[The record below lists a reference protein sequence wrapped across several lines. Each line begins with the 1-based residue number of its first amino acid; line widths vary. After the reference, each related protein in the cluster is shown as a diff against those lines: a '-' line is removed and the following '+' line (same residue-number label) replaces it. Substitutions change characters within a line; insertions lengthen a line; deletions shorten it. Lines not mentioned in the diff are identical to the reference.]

1 MTVKT
6 LYGTVTAP
14 VNILN
19 VLSLGYSNM
28 ADSYEEAGLHLSA
41 NEYRTISHEIYS
53 VLEKAGYYSSPQTF
67 GKEEEKPGEFESKS
81 RESETV
87 NGLKV
92 RRNVLSDDVRSM
104 CIRYGFYTQGSC
116 SDYGSMLSS
125 CDGYFPDDLLEQTAT
140 DIVEHSSVK
149 SLEAAFGSSSGD
161 AMSYYI
167 TCMVEML
174 VNDYSRTFAF
184 Y

>member
-1 MTVKT
+1 MTIKT

-28 ADSYEEAGLHLSA
+28 ADSYEEAGLDLSA

-140 DIVEHSSVK
+140 DIVK

>member
-1 MTVKT
+1 M
-6 LYGTVTAP
+6 GSEMC
-14 VNILN
+14 IR
-19 VLSLGYSNM
+19 
-28 ADSYEEAGLHLSA
+28 D
-41 NEYRTISHEIYS
+41 RIYS

-116 SDYGSMLSS
+116 SDCGSMLSS

>member
-53 VLEKAGYYSSPQTF
+53 VLEKAGYYNSP
-67 GKEEEKPGEFESKS
+67 
-81 RESETV
+81 
-87 NGLKV
+87 
-92 RRNVLSDDVRSM
+92 
-104 CIRYGFYTQGSC
+104 
-116 SDYGSMLSS
+116 
-125 CDGYFPDDLLEQTAT
+125 
-140 DIVEHSSVK
+140 
-149 SLEAAFGSSSGD
+149 
-161 AMSYYI
+161 
-167 TCMVEML
+167 
-174 VNDYSRTFAF
+174 
-184 Y
+184 